1 MYHLRAGFG
10 KCAQEVFLCYAAD
23 APGRSP
29 KARFFVPG
37 AASASPGRRR
47 PKGSGSVYQLT
58 GHWARPWAAVTG
70 TGKLLGTF
78 ATSGEAVA
86 ALDA

>member
-1 MYHLRAGFG
+1 MLCSRCAREIPEGALFCPWCG
-10 KCAQEVFLCYAAD
+10 KRQ
-23 APGRSP
+23 S
-29 KARFFVPG
+29 G
-37 AASASPGRRR
+37 AAPAQRRKR
-47 PKGSGSVYQLT
+47 
-58 GHWARPWAAVTG
+58 RPWAAVTG